1 MKKYN
6 NSDKLRYNKK
16 YKRYLEN
23 LLKKLNIR
31 IREQQKELYK
41 SN

>member
-6 NSDKLRYNKK
+6 NSDKLRHNKK
-16 YKRYLEN
+16 YKKYLEN